1 MKRTQIY
8 LTNDEW
14 KVLKQ
19 RAKQEHATVS
29 SVIRAQIDRA
39 FLERPGFDFDRA
51 LERAFGLWK
60 DREDI
65 SSTEQY
71 LRQIRKGKRL
81 DQWH

>member
-14 KVLKQ
+14 KVLRK

-29 SVIRAQIDRA
+29 SIIRAQIDRV
-39 FLERPGFDFDRA
+39 FLERPAFDFDRA
-51 LERAFGLWK
+51 LERTFGLWK

-65 SSTEQY
+65 PSTEPY